1 MFIFNWRLIQGCS
14 RFRIVAACALA
25 LGQHSVFAQAVE
37 PAATGT
43 TTKFIISGFE
53 LTGDNPLGSAES
65 KQILAPFTRSDAT
78 IATLQQATSAL
89 EAALSAKGFP
99 LHRVSLPAQDL
110 GGKVNLSIVKFVIGK
125 VIVQGQS
132 NFSESNILASV
143 PELRVGEAPNFTKLA
158 IQTAI
163 GNENPGK
170 QLQVS
175 LKESEEIDKI
185 DATLLVKETK
195 PWSLSGSLSNT
206 GSDSTGQDRFTVV
219 GSHSNVLGMDHQF
232 SAAYTT
238 SLERTNDVKQLG
250 VNYRIPIYKLGGV
263 ASMSFTKSDVVGG
276 FGSFTSTGAGQTF
289 GVSYSHYLP
298 PVGGR
303 RSYLS
308 IGFDQK
314 RFNAVQINGVP
325 VVGQMDRQSSP
336 LTFGYSARL
345 DADNVAWGYRAE
357 LAANSGFD
365 GGQQLSAFQSED
377 PRISRVNWRAIRGN
391 VNYMR
396 ALSSGWL
403 LAARSQFQY
412 SPDALISGEQFGVG
426 GSTSV
431 RGTGERPMSGD
442 SGLAASLEITS
453 PELSS
458 GLRAVTFFDGGW
470 ISNHDSVLNPGK
482 PASDQLVSVG
492 IGLRHSYGIYEL
504 SADWGRVV
512 SGSVLP
518 VTPGSGIPRSGD
530 QKAHLNVVARF

>member
-1 MFIFNWRLIQGCS
+1 MFFFNWRLIQGDS
-14 RFRIVAACALA
+14 LSSAIALCAMA
-25 LGQHSVFAQAVE
+25 LGHCSVFAQTVA
-37 PAATGT
+37 PAATGS
-43 TTKFIISGFE
+43 TTKFVISGFE
-53 LTGDNPLGSAES
+53 LTGDNPLGPAES
-65 KQILAPFTRSDAT
+65 KEILAPFAKSDAT

-89 EAALSAKGFP
+89 EAALSARGFP

-110 GGKVNLSIVKFVIGK
+110 GGKVNLTVVKFVIGK
-125 VIVQGQS
+125 VIVQGQAH
-132 NFSESNILASV
+132 FTESNILASV

-175 LKESEEIDKI
+175 LKESDEVDKI

-195 PWSLSGSLSNT
+195 PWNLSASLSNT
-206 GSDSTGQDRFTVV
+206 GSESTGQDRFTVV
-219 GSHSNVLGMDHQF
+219 GSHANVWGLDHQF

-238 SLERTNDVKQLG
+238 SLERASDVKQLG
-250 VNYRIPIYKLGGV
+250 VNYRIPLYKLGGV

-298 PVGGR
+298 PAGGR

-345 DADNVAWGYRAE
+345 ESDNVVWSYHAE
-357 LAANSGFD
+357 LAANSGSD
-365 GGQQLSAFQSED
+365 GGQQLIAFQSED
-377 PRISRVNWRAIRGN
+377 PRINRVDWRAIRGN

-403 LAARSQFQY
+403 VAARGQFQY

-431 RGTGERPMSGD
+431 RGTSERPMSGD
-442 SGLAASLEITS
+442 SGLTASLELTS
-453 PELSS
+453 PVLGS
-458 GLRAVTFFDGGW
+458 GLRAVTFLDGGW
-470 ISNHDSVLNPGK
+470 ISNHDSVMNPGK
-482 PASDQLVSVG
+482 PASDQLISIG
-492 IGLRHSYGIYEL
+492 MGLRHSTGIYEL

-512 SGSVLP
+512 AGSVLP
-518 VTPGSGIPRSGD
+518 ITPGSGIPRSGD
-530 QKAHLNVVARF
+530 QKAHVNVVARF